1 MNVSLKAM
9 NDPDCQAIA
18 LAMCGVSK
26 VSLEVLD
33 LWIGMIAYHHFAT
46 HEEAI
51 ELEQQKKGYNGR
63 FGCSAKVYNE
73 GVKVLTKIGL
83 IEGKATKMRVL
94 PAAEFLEKAAKKYE
108 AKQMGLGLA
117 A

>member
-1 MNVSLKAM
+1 MSVNLKVFRDA
-9 NDPDCQAIA
+9 DCQAISLA
-18 LAMCGVSK
+18 LCGSSQ
-26 VSLEVLD
+26 VSLNTLD
-33 LWIGMIAYHHFAT
+33 LWVKMMAYHHFAT

-108 AKQMGLGLA
+108 AKQMDLGLA

>member
-1 MNVSLKAM
+1 
-9 NDPDCQAIA
+9 
-18 LAMCGVSK
+18 
-26 VSLEVLD
+26 
-33 LWIGMIAYHHFAT
+33 
-46 HEEAI
+46 
-51 ELEQQKKGYNGR
+51 
-63 FGCSAKVYNE
+63 
-73 GVKVLTKIGL
+73 LTKIGL